1 VIVEHVDRRVLGAIR
16 FVDAVTRATV
26 DDRLSVSAPD
36 VAWHRNDRGWFVV
49 SDAPGLHHHT
59 HAFAAAP
66 TDVAPGSV
74 GIRVTVRDPGGRY
87 LPRQY
92 VLRLPRSADP
102 SGSSAADSL
111 FRPADVPLFRSPAAP
126 VALGWAA
133 VRVTV
138 TADGTGRR
146 LGGALLRVLSA
157 DAVPVLL
164 ATGLTD
170 ERGEGLA
177 IVPDVPVTTFGSGPT
192 VLAVE
197 MAVTVQA
204 VVPVTDAAVADPDA
218 IESSVGT
225 AAVRSAAVENVKLAS
240 GRIVVLPVVVA
251 L

>member
-1 VIVEHVDRRVLGAIR
+1 VILEQVDRRVLGAIR

-26 DDRLSVSAPD
+26 IDPLQVSAPD
-36 VAWHRNDRGWFVV
+36 VAWHRNGRGWFVV
-49 SDAPGLHHHT
+49 SAAPGLRHHT

-66 TDVAPGSV
+66 TDVPLGSV
-74 GIRVTVRDPGGRY
+74 GVQLTVRDPAGRY

-92 VLRLPRSADP
+92 TLRLPRTADSSAAA
-102 SGSSAADSL
+102 AADSL

-138 TADGTGRR
+138 TAQGTGRR

-164 ATGLTD
+164 ATGLSD

-177 IVPDVPVTTFGSGPT
+177 IVPDVPVTTFGSGPS

-197 MAVTVQA
+197 RTVTVQA
-204 VVPVTDAAVADPDA
+204 VVPVTGTAVADPDA
-218 IESSVGT
+218 IESKLGT
-225 AAVRSAAVENVKLAS
+225 ADVRSAVVDNVKLAS